1 MHNAITISPANKIGK
16 IKKQHIEA
24 VISFAID
31 NIPDIDETTLEKFL
45 ELLNATGNFGSITEE
60 EFIEKMRTFRKY
72 VPGTCGDS
80 LWTLVEL
87 LNIQPSRVRRNG
99 SAAIASK
106 SLIYYWSMQI
116 GHRATFSPVEAHSVE
131 L

>member
-1 MHNAITISPANKIGK
+1 MHNAMTISSVNKIGK

-24 VISFAID
+24 TISFAID
-31 NIPDIDETTLEKFL
+31 NIPGVDETTLEKFL

-60 EFIEKMRTFRKY
+60 EFIEKMRIFRKY
-72 VPGTCGDS
+72 VPGFCDYS
-80 LWTLVEL
+80 LLTLVEL
-87 LNIQPSRVRRNG
+87 LNIQPSQVRRNG

-106 SLIYYWSMQI
+106 SLIYYWSVQT

-131 L
+131 S